1 VGREDCI
8 YGLKDVLPSPGS
20 RDARRRGDGGAPGLV
35 EAGGFTDDGV
45 DADMLDLFC
54 RFYVSVKS
62 IHGK

>member
-1 VGREDCI
+1 MAHEM
-8 YGLKDVLPSPGS
+8 L
-20 RDARRRGDGGAPGLV
+20 GGGGMV

-45 DADMLDLFC
+45 DADMLNLFC